1 MMGRLSEMVMR
12 LGYFIA
18 GIFLA
23 LNLLYSPLARAGWGV
38 GSEFAPYNKVG
49 FDFAMAYP
57 IDWQLEEESPRLG
70 KCAEFGCYQEAKV
83 NNKLEFPLETSEVRV
98 RFYQGLTN
106 RVDELIDT
114 VIPSRH
120 PEIPKSKWV
129 KRGQDGPYY
138 LYITSGELEGKNSN
152 ERVTQEY
159 YFIGPGQVIQ
169 IESHSYSAGNGLYWV
184 EKIRSSIN
192 HSSKGP
198 EVTDISWDKE
208 KYVPGE
214 SACLTITVLDS
225 PGAVGPDTLSRVDL
239 EGDTGGVF
247 ERKVDFSVYGERKLA
262 TKLRSSSACASST
275 NSNRNKDD
283 TPAPQRNREKSR
295 YQIEIK
301 IQSYFDSTD
310 LRIRNLMF
318 TNRNDGNTICSP
330 ALQKEGLFSCIN
342 SVDKN
347 RDITYPHVSSAEVSN
362 SSRDFESPIVAKLQV
377 VEDHLLN
384 IEASDKSG
392 IAFVILELDD
402 SDKNTILLFPD
413 QIGKDKWVDL
423 KDKGKWGRNN
433 INRVL
438 VVDTNKLYTVF
449 KANPLGRYECKRS
462 ELKKDN
468 LNIYKQAFSSG
479 CGAEFPAISFSGGI
493 RK

>member
-1 MMGRLSEMVMR
+1 MVMSFS
-12 LGYFIA
+12 YSIA
-18 GIFLA
+18 GLFLA
-23 LNLLYSPLARAGWGV
+23 LNLLFAPLARAGWGV
-38 GSEFAPYNKVG
+38 GSEFAPYKKVG

-98 RFYQGLTN
+98 RFYQGLTSG
-106 RVDELIDT
+106 VDELIKT

-120 PEIPKSKWV
+120 PEIPKWEP
-129 KRGQDGPYY
+129 RGENGPYY
-138 LYITSGELEGKNSN
+138 LSITSGEREGKNSK
-152 ERVTQEY
+152 ERITQEY

-214 SACLTITVLDS
+214 RACLTITVLDS
-225 PGAVGPDTLSRVDL
+225 PGAVGPDTLTRVDL
-239 EGDTGGVF
+239 EGDTGGIF
-247 ERKVDFSVYGERKLA
+247 ERKVDFSVYGEHKLVNNS
-262 TKLRSSSACASST
+262 RSNSACFVPIG
-275 NSNRNKDD
+275 SNQNKSD
-283 TPAPQRNREKSR
+283 TPAPQRNKEKSR

-301 IQSYFDSTD
+301 IQNYFDATD
-310 LRIRNLMF
+310 LRIRSLMF
-318 TNRNDGNTICSP
+318 TNRNDGATICSP
-330 ALQKEGLFSCIN
+330 GLQKDGLFSCIN
-342 SVDKN
+342 STDKN
-347 RDITYPHVSSAEVSN
+347 RDITYPYISSAEVSN
-362 SSRDFESPIVAKLQV
+362 SSRDFESPIVTKLQV

-402 SDKNTILLFPD
+402 TDKNTILLFPD

-449 KANPLGRYECKRS
+449 KANQQGRYECKKS
-462 ELKKDN
+462 ELKKNSFNNYN
-468 LNIYKQAFSSG
+468 LNFSSG
-479 CGAEFPAISFSGGI
+479 CYAEFPVISFSGGI